1 MIDHRWSGVG
11 TAYQRAAT
19 AGIVRIADKLI
30 EKGERSASGLVL
42 VLDRYIIIQIIK
54 EVLNA

>member
-1 MIDHRWSGVG
+1 MVG